1 MSRKATAL
9 VYAAVSLAVMAV
21 SGGAQA
27 ACPIAGKWFVTQ
39 FASNNGGGTFSAT
52 CTFTIRPT
60 GNYTGPCIST
70 SMGTSPT
77 SGTAS
82 GIIKSNAQCR
92 VSGVMKGVG
101 FGDTT
106 IDGGIVTNGGTQIV
120 FAGHRKNPADQVRIV
135 ILNKID

>member
-9 VYAAVSLAVMAV
+9 LYAAVSLAITAV
-21 SGGAQA
+21 SGSAQA
-27 ACPIAGKWFVTQ
+27 ACPIAGKWFATQ

-52 CTFTIRPT
+52 CTWTIRAN
-60 GNYTGPCIST
+60 GNYSGPCLTT
-70 SMGTSPT
+70 SIGASPATGTST
-77 SGTAS
+77 

-92 VSGVMKGVG
+92 VSGVIKGVG

-106 IDGGIVTNGGTQIV
+106 IDGGIVTNDGTQIV
-120 FAGHRKNPADQVRIV
+120 FTGHRKNPADQVRIV